1 MVEVWFLL
9 ALSFWWLLFVDFSV
23 SVRLV
28 GRVGL
33 FFLYVEVN
41 ALSQWKI
48 IAPVDGQYQ
57 WRLSSGIVFL
67 YPVK

>member
-23 SVRLV
+23 SVRLA
-28 GRVGL
+28 GRTL
-33 FFLYVEVN
+33 LCLHVEVN

-57 WRLSSGIVFL
+57 WRLSSDIVFL

>member
-1 MVEVWFLL
+1 MVFP
-9 ALSFWWLLFVDFSV
+9 V
-23 SVRLV
+23 SVRLAGRV
-28 GRVGL
+28 GLVRRVGL
-33 FFLYVEVN
+33 FFLHVEVN